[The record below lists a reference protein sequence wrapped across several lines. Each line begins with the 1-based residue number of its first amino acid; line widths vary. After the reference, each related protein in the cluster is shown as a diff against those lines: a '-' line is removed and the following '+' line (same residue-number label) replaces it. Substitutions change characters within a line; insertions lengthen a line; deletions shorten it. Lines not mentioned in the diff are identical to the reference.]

1 MSSTP
6 QQRAPRSEVPEQIR
20 KLLDGSL
27 DAAVVLDGNRRPLY
41 WNTAYQQYSGLRP
54 RQLEQAAEDGR
65 CCFHVFPIE
74 VCETLCLG
82 RRALETGRPVR
93 MDEIRARRGDGEEIT
108 LIVTATP
115 IQNQMV
121 VETYRDV
128 TADARIQR
136 KYKVL
141 LEREREAKDQLEAK
155 VQERTQQLER
165 TNDELK
171 RTQAQLIHQEKM
183 SSLGRL
189 VAGIAHEL
197 NNPINFVYGNVEF
210 LGRYF
215 QDLIELVDL
224 LEQAP
229 MTSDLRAKIENKK
242 RDIEYEFLRADSD
255 KLLKSIRAGAE
266 RTAAIV
272 RDLKAFSR
280 VGSGQLVETDIALG
294 IDTTL
299 NLIAPLL
306 KNRIQ
311 VHRHYAANAPHVF
324 CHAGHI
330 NQVFM
335 NVLTNAAQAIRGEG
349 RIDIA
354 IESSEPGWV
363 RIRVTD
369 NGPGVAANIRQHIFD
384 PFFTTKDVGEGT
396 GLGLTISEGIV
407 RNHGGRIYVDDKG
420 PGATFVIELPV
431 RPPTRPPT
439 SVPKTEAT

>member
-1 MSSTP
+1 MSSP
-6 QQRAPRSEVPEQIR
+6 SQQPAPRSEVPGHIR

-27 DAAVVLDGNRRPLY
+27 DAAVVLDQDRRPLY
-41 WNTAYQQYSGLRP
+41 WNAAYQQYSGLRA
-54 RQLEQAAEDGR
+54 RQLEQAAEQGR
-65 CCFHVFPIE
+65 CCFQMFPIE

-82 RRALETGRPVR
+82 KRALSTGRPVR
-93 MDEIRARRGDGEEIT
+93 MDEIRARRGDGEEIV

-115 IQNQMV
+115 IQDHMV

-141 LEREREAKDQLEAK
+141 LERERSAKDMLEAK

-165 TNDELK
+165 ANDELK

-215 QDLIELVDL
+215 QDLIDLVDL

-229 MTSDLRAKIENKK
+229 IESELRTKIEKKK
-242 RDIEYEFLRADSD
+242 REIEYEFLRADSD

-280 VGSGQLVETDIALG
+280 VGSGQLVETDLAQG

-311 VHRHYAANAPHVF
+311 VQRHYAPDAPHVY

-354 IESSEPGWV
+354 IHRS
-363 RIRVTD
+363 
-369 NGPGVAANIRQHIFD
+369 
-384 PFFTTKDVGEGT
+384 
-396 GLGLTISEGIV
+396 
-407 RNHGGRIYVDDKG
+407 
-420 PGATFVIELPV
+420 
-431 RPPTRPPT
+431 
-439 SVPKTEAT
+439 

>member
-1 MSSTP
+1 MSSP
-6 QQRAPRSEVPEQIR
+6 SQQPAPRSEVPEQIR

-27 DAAVVLDGNRRPLY
+27 DAAVVLDANRRPLY
-41 WNTAYQQYSGLRP
+41 WNAAYQQYSGLRP
-54 RQLEQAAEDGR
+54 RQLEQAADEGR

-82 RRALETGRPVR
+82 RRALTTGRPVR
-93 MDEIRARRGDGEEIT
+93 MDEIRARRGDGEEIV

-115 IQNQMV
+115 IENHMV
-121 VETYRDV
+121 IETYRDV

-141 LEREREAKDQLEAK
+141 LERERTAKDLLEAK

-165 TNDELK
+165 ANDELK

-215 QDLIELVDL
+215 QDLIDLVDL

-229 MTSDLRAKIENKK
+229 IESDLRAKIEKKK
-242 RDIEYEFLRADSD
+242 REIEYEFLRADSD

-280 VGSGQLVETDIALG
+280 VGSGQLVETDLAEG

-306 KNRIQ
+306 KNRIH
-311 VHRHYAANAPHVF
+311 VHRRYSPDAPRVY

-335 NVLTNAAQAIRGEG
+335 NVLTNAAQAVRGEG
-349 RIDIA
+349 RIDIV
-354 IESSEPGWV
+354 IEKGGAGWARV
-363 RIRVTD
+363 KVTD
-369 NGPGVAANIRQHIFD
+369 SGPGIAAEIRPHIFD

-407 RNHGGRIYVDDKG
+407 RNHGGRIFVDEKG

-431 RPPTRPPT
+431 RPPTRPP
-439 SVPKTEAT
+439 KTEVTEA